1 MDNVTT
7 LLEKISID
15 SDIETEYKVAF
26 ESILRFVKE
35 YRTSTITEHELEV
48 TEALAGPFTQ
58 GGMLIVLLEPRRWHP
73 WTQGIHYVI
82 QNCKSLRVMDDGL
95 KFVSEEVLSLTNGV
109 SLLDLRPLLVKGDYP
124 HLESKV
130 WERLYDLVYEAI
142 KAKKPDVLLCMG
154 NEAKAA
160 FDSRNFPL
168 MAYSLRENQI
178 IRAHHPG
185 HFFDQQ
191 SIRRIAKKAFWDP
204 TED

>member
-48 TEALAGPFTQ
+48 TEALAGLFTQ

-95 KFVSEEVLSLTNGV
+95 KFVSEEVLSLTNSV

-154 NEAKAA
+154 N
-160 FDSRNFPL
+160 
-168 MAYSLRENQI
+168 
-178 IRAHHPG
+178 
-185 HFFDQQ
+185 FDQQ
-191 SIRRIAKKAFWDP
+191 SIRRIAKKAF
-204 TED
+204 